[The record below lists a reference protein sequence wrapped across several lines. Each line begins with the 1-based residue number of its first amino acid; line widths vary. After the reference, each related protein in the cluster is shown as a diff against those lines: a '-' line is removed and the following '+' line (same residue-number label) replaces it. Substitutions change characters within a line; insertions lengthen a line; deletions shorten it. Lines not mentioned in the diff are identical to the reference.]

1 MLNVGDLHLCFI
13 QVRVAGVS
21 LLFSVFIG
29 DVGALLP
36 LVCAMYYYV
45 CSPNYVVPPYPLKL
59 RLFRRLPHS
68 RGGAKF
74 LPLAKILNC
83 FAFQRAVARG
93 SAANAVRRSRLCSAQ
108 VLPREIACRSHHP
121 SLAARKYMPLY
132 AFTAY
137 HFPYPSFF
145 LHTQQKQLDLH
156 KTSQAVYLYFY
167 LSVIQTV
174 IHTILSENPNRNQNA
189 YSLPATATLSIL
201 TAKGP
206 S

>member
-45 CSPNYVVPPYPLKL
+45 CLPNYVVLPYPLKL

-68 RGGAKF
+68 RGGVKF
-74 LPLAKILNC
+74 SPLAKILKC

-108 VLPREIACRSHHP
+108 VLPHEIACRSHRP
-121 SLAARKYMPLY
+121 SPAARKYMPLH

-137 HFPYPSFF
+137 HFPYPSFS
-145 LHTQQKQLDLH
+145 LHTQQKQLDIQNKSSCLFLFLFIRN
-156 KTSQAVYLYFY
+156 TNSYTYYL
-167 LSVIQTV
+167 IRKP
-174 IHTILSENPNRNQNA
+174 EP
-189 YSLPATATLSIL
+189 
-201 TAKGP
+201 
-206 S
+206 